1 MKNKTKNLRIIILM
15 GALWGICEATI
26 GYGLHFLPYGFSGM
40 FMFPIGMYFM
50 YNAYKKTDNKNAIL
64 WVAVIAAMIKCID
77 FILPSRSPM
86 SVINPA
92 TSILLESLVVFAFAK
107 VYRSKRVVASSY
119 ALGLTWVL
127 VFGLFQ
133 TFMFKPEIGLYQL
146 PLSQYILSLLSN
158 VLVSGTLVMIYLKNE
173 AALQWEVNAP
183 KLSYAIPIL
192 TVLLALALELGN
204 SLIV

>member
-1 MKNKTKNLRIIILM
+1 
-15 GALWGICEATI
+15 
-26 GYGLHFLPYGFSGM
+26 
-40 FMFPIGMYFM
+40 
-50 YNAYKKTDNKNAIL
+50 
-64 WVAVIAAMIKCID
+64 
-77 FILPSRSPM
+77 
-86 SVINPA
+86 
-92 TSILLESLVVFAFAK
+92 
-107 VYRSKRVVASSY
+107 
-119 ALGLTWVL
+119 
-127 VFGLFQ
+127 
-133 TFMFKPEIGLYQL
+133 MFKPEIGLYQL